1 VILETDAKNN
11 YLSRSRDRG
20 RYVYD
25 PEDMIKSAHP
35 PNDGEIHIK
44 VVPFG
49 LEQGERATV
58 TFGLTNPI
66 DDEVTDDL
74 MVRFDVVAENPREP
88 GKGGKGGKG
97 KTKKNE
103 SKDVNLPDLIRVYKE
118 QPEEV
123 EGVSTWSALD
133 WNEKD
138 VVKVERFSVEMSDGE
153 DQEALRV
160 YINMDSEFLEGFLR
174 RERVSKDREESVVN
188 MYELTNYLFSL
199 GLYNTLENG
208 DRDDKIPLIMKG
220 LQDLILQIV
229 YDQSIFRE

>member
-1 VILETDAKNN
+1 
-11 YLSRSRDRG
+11 
-20 RYVYD
+20 
-25 PEDMIKSAHP
+25 
-35 PNDGEIHIK
+35 
-44 VVPFG
+44 
-49 LEQGERATV
+49 
-58 TFGLTNPI
+58 
-66 DDEVTDDL
+66 
-74 MVRFDVVAENPREP
+74 
-88 GKGGKGGKG
+88 
-97 KTKKNE
+97 
-103 SKDVNLPDLIRVYKE
+103 
-118 QPEEV
+118 
-123 EGVSTWSALD
+123 VSTWSALD